1 MTRYEISLNDGST
14 DKVESATYSIGD
26 GWVFFH
32 GEKGEPTYA
41 YPEKRVDRVSVAE
54 QKVATE
60 PSIVFNAP
68 LTALTDTE
76 IADIV
81 KRYVAGI
88 ALRGAL

>member
-1 MTRYEISLNDGST
+1 MPNYKIDLNDGSADT
-14 DKVESATYSIGD
+14 VEAASYSIAD
-26 GWVFFH
+26 GWVFFI
-32 GEKGEPTYA
+32 GENNEPINS
-41 YPEKRVDRVSVAE
+41 YPAKRVDRVAVAE
-54 QKVATE
+54 EKAATE